1 MRSWSTP
8 PVKAGAHPAL
18 KPRVYACAECS
29 SGRRL
34 TQIEA
39 VYPVATAGTAALSS
53 AMTFNCGAGT
63 RAEYTILFD
72 GVCAFCN
79 FWVKFVVARD
89 PQRKFQFA
97 ALQSEV
103 AQNMLRSRGV
113 TVAPLSSII
122 VLTGQHALTRSDAV
136 LEILRGLG
144 RPWSA
149 LHVLRHLPRIFRDSM
164 YDVVAR
170 ARYRLFGKYDQCPM
184 PSAELRSRFLDQS

>member
-18 KPRVYACAECS
+18 KPRVYACAECNPS
-29 SGRRL
+29 QRL

-53 AMTFNCGAGT
+53 AMTFNSEEGT
-63 RAEYTILFD
+63 RAQYTILFD

-89 PQRKFQFA
+89 PQKKFQFA

-122 VLTGQHALTRSDAV
+122 VLTSKNALTRSDAV

-144 RPWSA
+144 PPWSA
-149 LHVLRHLPRIFRDSM
+149 LFFLRYIPRIFRNSI
-164 YDVVAR
+164 YDAVAR
-170 ARYRLFGKYDQCPM
+170 ARYRLFGKYDQCPV
-184 PSAELRSRFLDQS
+184 PSADMRSRFLDQS